1 MDFIKQFLDSEIMDL
16 ETYKTIYDFIAL
28 DNFRF
33 GEYEGNQYVIRK
45 INKKHIQIED
55 EVATKNTGIPCVET
69 HLREELLP
77 ILEEYKDTIL

>member
-16 ETYKTIYDFIAL
+16 ETYKIIYDFIAL

-45 INKKHIQIED
+45 INNNHIQIED
-55 EVATKNTGIPCVET
+55 EVATETTGIP
-69 HLREELLP
+69 RIELYRRGKLLH
-77 ILEEYKDTIL
+77 ILENYKDTI